1 MKNNTVDQ
9 IIQLCEQLDVLLCLI
24 CEAAI
29 KPEVDKVEH
38 HYRNCHKTVGEQLQA
53 VIAFAA
59 SFSSSG
65 WRPRTL
71 QDPADENIQLPP
83 DGSAPIPGLR
93 TYKGFSCRAGGCR
106 FLTRNKSNFST
117 HETRNRHRTQVEG
130 KRGREY
136 VMLQSLRKAPHAR
149 YWIVNPAR
157 GAETTDAD
165 GDPATERAD
174 DGVTAG
180 DALLLQTVRACEKD
194 LKKAETERQRQ
205 VEAPGGVDTESRWV
219 QFMKWSAHLQQR
231 DKPTLYQA
239 GLSPASAAV
248 EQRMWPRERREA
260 NQRLRELTESFRRE
274 LGRCMERLDRV
285 PDETLEWLGS
295 IDPTKPVSTP
305 FGRKQQP
312 DTMDRYSA
320 CWQRY
325 LCYCVR
331 IQALGRDGAKAEHGI
346 RFTEEQWNSLADIV
360 QRLDTVVDKKKRQG
374 QQQVTK
380 GSREGDRGEGEEE
393 EEEEEDPDKEALDE
407 AVFDFCIKS
416 IKQKLG
422 KKQYYNPLLHFTA
435 VLGVK
440 EDGTWVPSHTHT
452 RFLAGFLWCGRIL
465 MLGHFFED
473 DPYDS
478 DDSNCDTSFAAIDRF
493 QKGHR
498 DWLAT
503 GSYTPFSA
511 IIQWMTYGRG
521 YRNQEGGQARVLW
534 DSNGM
539 TLNYLGDKITVNS
552 FQRAA
557 QAFVR
562 EAEGWLDKLMG
573 GQWSQIRETIRLQ
586 DIADSLVFE
595 GPGRS
600 FATNRK
606 NAWLKPGAEKLT
618 RLLGTTLWKIVDAGN
633 GGSRVE
639 CRKRAMDEYLGW
651 LRQFRSSMFPVVH
664 VWGGQPGRGPEVS
677 TLKHC
682 DTDQLPKNVF
692 VFDGQVVVLITDR
705 DKSKGLN
712 GKQGRKVARFLPEGP
727 SLMMVAYVAWLL
739 PFEKVLHRLSGIR
752 GPSEAISPWLWKSAE
767 KGIWDTAKLSK
778 QLALVTG
785 VQIGVQLTV
794 SSYRHVAIEMGR
806 RIKGLIVQQ
815 VELEAAVADSDDEA
829 ADPLTG
835 EAHRRPKV
843 EYVWDIQATHGSRIA
858 RNHYAVNLQFPS
870 QLQPE
875 MLSNFR
881 EISRLWHQFLA
892 RTDGDFG
899 DRKRRA
905 HDDDIMP
912 VVDRSAKRQRL
923 AIDREQATSPRLP
936 LDGDLAPRYEDAEI
950 DAGLKR
956 MLGEDAGWKTAQ
968 QRDGMYRIM
977 RLENDGIRSELL
989 IVVLPTGGGKSILFM
1004 LPAFMEDERG
1014 TGGGP
1019 VSIVVV
1025 PFVSL
1030 VQDLVSRAREL
1041 GIDCM
1046 EWRNDIDQER
1056 DERQR
1061 DARLVVVSADVA
1073 LPRAARA
1080 ANGAAPVR
1088 VPAGDAYCDAAGVD
1102 GGLVP
1107 GANAGTGRNNHPSSD
1122 DEGEYSVPSEA
1133 GKAGEDGN
1141 RGRSGSC
1148 NEGDRGANGDSTT
1161 RSGILPLDQ
1170 AV

>member
-29 KPEVDKVEH
+29 KPEVDK
-38 HYRNCHKTVGEQLQA
+38 
-53 VIAFAA
+53 
-59 SFSSSG
+59 
-65 WRPRTL
+65 
-71 QDPADENIQLPP
+71 
-83 DGSAPIPGLR
+83 
-93 TYKGFSCRAGGCR
+93 
-106 FLTRNKSNFST
+106 
-117 HETRNRHRTQVEG
+117 VEG

-295 IDPTKPVSTP
+295 IDQAGIDPVRP
-305 FGRKQQP
+305 KAAV
-312 DTMDRYSA
+312 RYDG
-320 CWQRY
+320 
-325 LCYCVR
+325 
-331 IQALGRDGAKAEHGI
+331 QALGRDGAKAEHGI

-374 QQQVTK
+374 S
-380 GSREGDRGEGEEE
+380 SRGEEE

-440 EDGTWVPSHTHT
+440 EDG
-452 RFLAGFLWCGRIL
+452 
-465 MLGHFFED
+465 MEHFFED

-562 EAEGWLDKLMG
+562 EAEGWLDKLMD

-664 VWGGQPGRGPEVS
+664 
-677 TLKHC
+677 HC

-692 VFDGQVVVLITDR
+692 VFDGQVVLITDR

-881 EISRLWHQFLA
+881 EISRLWHEFLA

-923 AIDREQATSPRLP
+923 AIDREVPGNFTETPAGWRL
-936 LDGDLAPRYEDAEI
+936 GPRYEDAEI

-1004 LPAFMEDERG
+1004 LPALWKTNEARVED
-1014 TGGGP
+1014 
-1019 VSIVVV
+1019 
-1025 PFVSL
+1025 
-1030 VQDLVSRAREL
+1030 RAREL

-1073 LPRAARA
+1073 VSEGFTAYVESIRGRGLLERVFFDECHTAIMDVSYRERLGLLTGLHRFGCPLVMLTATLPVSMEDWFRERMLAQDATIIRAPTMRVNIRYRVKQVRPGKTAIEDGVVAAMKAIEERMETAQRGVVYCRSIKQCEAIAAMVGCKAYHSKLTREARVSA
-1080 ANGAAPVR
+1080 VQ
-1088 VPAGDAYCDAAGVD
+1088 DWVD
-1102 GGLVP
+1102 GRDGQRWISRQRLDWGPVSTSGASLV
-1107 GANAGTGRNNHPSSD
+1107 
-1122 DEGEYSVPSEA
+1122 
-1133 GKAGEDGN
+1133 
-1141 RGRSGSC
+1141 
-1148 NEGDRGANGDSTT
+1148 
-1161 RSGILPLDQ
+1161 
-1170 AV
+1170 